1 MDANISEYAKAA
13 VFVGAAIA
21 MGIGT
26 VGPSLAQ
33 GMIGSRACENI
44 GKYPESSSKIRTT
57 MLIAMGLVETCAI
70 YAMIVALI
78 VIYRI

>member
-1 MDANISEYAKAA
+1 MDANVSEYAKAA

-33 GMIGSRACENI
+33 GLIGSKACENI
-44 GKYPESSSKIRTT
+44 GKYPESSSKIRMT
-57 MLIAMGLVETCAI
+57 MLISMGLVETCAL
-70 YAMIVALI
+70 YAFIVALM
-78 VIYRI
+78 VINRI